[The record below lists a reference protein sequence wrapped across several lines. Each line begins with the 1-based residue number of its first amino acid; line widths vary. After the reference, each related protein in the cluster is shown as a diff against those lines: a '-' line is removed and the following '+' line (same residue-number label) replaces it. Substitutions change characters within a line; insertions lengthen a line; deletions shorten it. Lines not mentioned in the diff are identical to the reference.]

1 MEFTIED
8 ILSTIVAAIFICI
21 SIMSRIGKK
30 RDRKA
35 AEQPIPRAPLG
46 EQSPKV
52 NIPSREDTIHADSSE
67 VIIDEIYHKPQ
78 PKRKKISKAQR
89 VKQNAKTAQN
99 ATNQTSADKAPAENN
114 EVKTQ
119 RETFK
124 FKLRDAVI
132 YSEVMTP
139 KFRQNE

>member
-46 EQSPKV
+46 ELPKV
-52 NIPSREDTIHADSSE
+52 NDPAREDTIHADSSE

-99 ATNQTSADKAPAENN
+99 AINQTSADKAPAENN
-114 EVKTQ
+114 EVKRQ

-139 KFRQNE
+139 KFRQEE

>member
-21 SIMSRIGKK
+21 SIMSRRGKK

-35 AEQPIPRAPLG
+35 AEQPIPHSPWS

-52 NIPSREDTIHADSSE
+52 NDPAREDTIHADSSE

-89 VKQNAKTAQN
+89 VKQNAKTVQN

-139 KFRQNE
+139 KFRQEE

>member
-21 SIMSRIGKK
+21 SIMSRLGKK
-30 RDRKA
+30 RDRKE
-35 AEQPIPRAPLG
+35 AEQPLPSDSWG
-46 EQSPKV
+46 ELPKV
-52 NIPSREDTIHADSSE
+52 NDPAREDTIHADSSE

-99 ATNQTSADKAPAENN
+99 ATNQTSADKAHAENN

>member
-35 AEQPIPRAPLG
+35 AEQPIPSAPLG
-46 EQSPKV
+46 ELPKV
-52 NIPSREDTIHADSSE
+52 NDPAGEDTIHADSSE

-99 ATNQTSADKAPAENN
+99 ATNQTSADKAPVENN

>member
-35 AEQPIPRAPLG
+35 AEQPIPRDSWG

-52 NIPSREDTIHADSSE
+52 NDPAREDTIHIDSSE

-139 KFRQNE
+139 KFRQEE